1 MRDAW
6 MLSLLNAGAYYRE
19 IHPITGVLDDT
30 EIDFYDLKIEDVQAL
45 KYAGANTEVGII
57 VR

>member
-1 MRDAW
+1 